1 MTDNV
6 IQYYHNL
13 MVNDWLYTF
22 SYSLGGETDEIVYVA
37 KKKERVNDSTSIKRT
52 VNRF

>member
-13 MVNDWLYTF
+13 IVNDWFYTF
-22 SYSLGGETDEIVYVA
+22 SYCPDWDMDENVYVT
-37 KKKERVNDSTSIKRT
+37 KKEGENK
-52 VNRF
+52 

>member
-13 MVNDWLYTF
+13 IVNGWFYTF
-22 SYSLGGETDEIVYVA
+22 SYSPGGNLDEIV
-37 KKKERVNDSTSIKRT
+37 
-52 VNRF
+52 

>member
-13 MVNDWLYTF
+13 IVKDWFYIF
-22 SYSLGGETDEIVYVA
+22 SYSPGGKMDKIA
-37 KKKERVNDSTSIKRT
+37 
-52 VNRF
+52 

>member
-13 MVNDWLYTF
+13 IVNDWFYTF
-22 SYSLGGETDEIVYVA
+22 SYSYIGKTDEMVYVT
-37 KKKERVNDSTSIKRT
+37 KKKERVNDTTSVKRT
-52 VNRF
+52 INCF

>member
-13 MVNDWLYTF
+13 IVKDWFYTF
-22 SYSLGGETDEIVYVA
+22 SYSPGGEVDKNVYVTN
-37 KKKERVNDSTSIKRT
+37 KEGESK
-52 VNRF
+52 